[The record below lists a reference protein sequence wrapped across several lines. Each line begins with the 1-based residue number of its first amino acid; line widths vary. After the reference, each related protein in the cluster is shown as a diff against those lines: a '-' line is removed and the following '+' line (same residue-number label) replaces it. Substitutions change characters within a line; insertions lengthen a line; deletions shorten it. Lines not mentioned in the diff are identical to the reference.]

1 MAQTTVNRS
10 AARRRAA
17 TSLAA
22 DALVTDVA
30 EKLARAGICVM
41 PVKGALLQHW
51 LYDDPTERP
60 LTDVDLLVLP
70 VDLEEAVKQL
80 ESAGYRTL
88 ARPSFGPVVL
98 QTPFGLALD
107 LHPSLFD
114 AARYRLRTRDLFV
127 RSTEDTRL
135 YGVRVRLPSPLDVYA
150 HLIGKFGSDHLDG
163 RATGRLD
170 EIARMAGR
178 ISASPETVAQHLV
191 HCGMRRASRY
201 VLPLVHQATNDPFA
215 AQVYECLPFDPIGR
229 CIAAIASW
237 GLNGAPALS
246 RSGALVAHLLNDSL
260 PMAARS
266 GTRALDQKTRR
277 PQRSDGPFRS

>member
-1 MAQTTVNRS
+1 MNRN

-22 DALVTDVA
+22 NALVADVA
-30 EKLARAGICVM
+30 GKLAGSAISVM

-80 ESAGYRTL
+80 ESAGYRCL

-114 AARYRLRTRDLFV
+114 AARYRLRTEDLFT
-127 RSTEDTRL
+127 RSTEDTLL

-150 HLIGKFGSDHLDG
+150 HLIGKFGSDHLDE

-178 ISASPETVAQHLV
+178 IDGPPETVARHLV
-191 HCGMRRASRY
+191 RCGMRRVSRY
-201 VLPLVHQATNDPFA
+201 VLPLVHESTNDSFA
-215 AQVYECLPFDPIGR
+215 ARVHSYLPFDPVGQ
-229 CIAAIASW
+229 CIAVMASW
-237 GLNGAPALS
+237 RLRDARPLS
-246 RSGALVAHLLNDSL
+246 RGGALVAHLLNDSL
-260 PMAARS
+260 PRGARS
-266 GTRALDQKTRR
+266 GTRALLQKIR
-277 PQRSDGPFRS
+277 